1 MKLYGITD
9 GNHGWV
15 KSYLSNSK
23 QFIQINKREKTSL
36 EAISCGVPQGS
47 ILGPLLF
54 FLYVN
59 DLKNTSNIL
68 DPIMFADDSTL
79 FFTQKDIRYLFQIVN
94 QELENIN
101 QWFISN
107 KLSLNLIL
115 HKPSQK
121 ENIPLLL
128 PKLTINNY
136 EIQRRESIKFLVVLL
151 DENLSWK
158 EHIK

>member
-1 MKLYGITD
+1 
-9 GNHGWV
+9 
-15 KSYLSNSK
+15 
-23 QFIQINKREKTSL
+23 
-36 EAISCGVPQGS
+36 
-47 ILGPLLF
+47 
-54 FLYVN
+54 
-59 DLKNTSNIL
+59 
-68 DPIMFADDSTL
+68 MFADDSNL

-128 PKLTINNY
+128 PKLIINNY